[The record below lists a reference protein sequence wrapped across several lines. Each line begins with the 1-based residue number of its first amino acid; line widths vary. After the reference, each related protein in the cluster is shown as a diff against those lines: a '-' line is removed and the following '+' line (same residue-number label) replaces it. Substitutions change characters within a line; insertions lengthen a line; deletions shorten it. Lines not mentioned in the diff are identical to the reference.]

1 MRELSVCGST
11 KPRGSWL
18 RASAAAAGLVALVA
32 CSAKSS
38 GPSTW
43 SYAVNFHSVASAIS
57 TDTLEVSVYDATL
70 PDTGCAVLVQQRR
83 SNAELPKPLVSVPAT
98 SLCDLAGGQ
107 GQLTVPYGTYQILVV
122 GKHKGQDWLVGCNT
136 QHVTRDEDPGTL
148 QIDLTNFDDSVL
160 VAPTACQTLSAHCS
174 GGC

>member
-1 MRELSVCGST
+1 M
-11 KPRGSWL
+11 
-18 RASAAAAGLVALVA
+18 RASRRPFSSWACAAVVGLTLTA

-43 SYAVNFHSVASAIS
+43 NYAVNFHSIASAVS
-57 TDTLEVSVYDATL
+57 TDTLEVSVFDATL
-70 PDTGCAVLVQQRR
+70 PAPSCAALVQKRR
-83 SNAELPKPLVSVPAT
+83 SKVELPKPLISVPAT
-98 SLCDLAGGQ
+98 AVCDLANGQ
-107 GQLTVPYGTYQILVV
+107 GQMTVVYGTYQVLVV
-122 GKHKGQDWLVGCNT
+122 GKRKGQDWLIGCNT

-160 VAPTACQTLSAHCS
+160 VAPTGCQTLSSHCS